1 MRFRLVMIGILF
13 LTGTAIAQETKPN
26 TQAAA
31 TTAELAAAV
40 RVTPCIGAGAD
51 PITLRE
57 CEKRDTARLFLLL
70 GKPDAALRILC
81 DTRTAIEV
89 FRPGGALGSDKFED
103 NVAANKRC
111 LQSVGLE
118 LPR

>member
-1 MRFRLVMIGILF
+1 MLL
-13 LTGTAIAQETKPN
+13 LTGVGIAQDTKPN
-26 TQAAA
+26 TQAATA
-31 TTAELAAAV
+31 TAELAAAGG
-40 RVTPCIGAGAD
+40 VTPCIGAGAD

-111 LQSVGLE
+111 LQAVGLD
-118 LPR
+118 PHK